1 MNTLEKIIFV
11 IDRFLVAIT
20 IILFLILISLMT
32 TQIILRYVF
41 HSPIRGVIIYS
52 NLLFTWLAYL
62 GCAFVA
68 RDNSHLTVEY
78 FIDKFPVRMQNILNA
93 IYKIC
98 PLLVL
103 VLLSKHI
110 FKFYEF
116 QRGITVA
123 GVGFP
128 VLYFTYAFVVGFT
141 LIAFY
146 TLIKTDFEIENIFM
160 KKNHNTDI
168 VSVNNDL

>member
-1 MNTLEKIIFV
+1 MMDYTEKV
-11 IDRFLVAIT
+11 ILVVDRILVVIT
-20 IILFLILISLMT
+20 ILLFIVLISLMA
-32 TQIILRYVF
+32 TQIVLRYVF

-68 RDNSHLTVEY
+68 RDNSHLRVEY
-78 FIDKFPVRMQNILNA
+78 FIEKFPNKVIAILNG
-93 IYKIC
+93 IYKLC
-98 PLLVL
+98 PLFVL
-103 VLLSKHI
+103 FLLLKPI
-110 FKFYEF
+110 YKFYEF

-141 LIAFY
+141 LIAIY
-146 TLIKTDFEIENIFM
+146 TLIKTDYDIEGIF
-160 KKNHNTDI
+160 K
-168 VSVNNDL
+168 VSDKDKVNN

>member
-1 MNTLEKIIFV
+1 MNYIGKIIFV

-20 IILFLILISLMT
+20 ITLFIILISLMT
-32 TQIILRYVF
+32 SQIILRYVF

-62 GCAFVA
+62 GCAFVS
-68 RDNSHLTVEY
+68 RDNNHLRVEY
-78 FIDKFPVRMQNILNA
+78 FIDKFPNQIIKILNF
-93 IYKIC
+93 IYNIC

-110 FKFYEF
+110 YKFYEF
-116 QRGITVA
+116 QRDITVA

-141 LIAFY
+141 LITIY
-146 TLIKTDFEIENIFM
+146 TLIKTDSEIENIFM
-160 KKNHNTDI
+160 EK
-168 VSVNNDL
+168 